1 MVRYCIIVL
10 SDLQG
15 ENEMKKFVSL
25 ALAFCMGMALLAGCS
40 DSTSTNEDQSSAAST
55 SSQTKDSSD
64 EETVLTEGNVY
75 DASISVFPNVE
86 LMVVD
91 FEDGMHNLFVYIQPD
106 EEEVEDALLTYA
118 QAIRNMVLSTACQ
131 EAWSE
136 ENFNKILFRYNPSA
150 NFSQLPEQDLFSL
163 KLEPCGQ
170 IYRMVPDSI
179 GESYASYVSMIESYS
194 KLDKTVFLSE
204 RKSKAMLDAFA
215 TAELTDLYDES
226 FIEENMK

>member
-15 ENEMKKFVSL
+15 ENEMKKFVSM
-25 ALAFCMGMALLAGCS
+25 ALAFCMGLALLAGCS
-40 DSTSTNEDQSSAAST
+40 DSTSTNEDQSSATST
-55 SSQTKDSSD
+55 SSQAKDSSD

-106 EEEVEDALLTYA
+106 DKEVEDALLTYA